1 MGYTV
6 VVVSLSCFSVSPFS
20 PSRSS
25 YSCKLDF
32 VVPAR
37 ETGGALRLN
46 RGSGNQTY
54 GGCETRWKW
63 KSLWFGGLERR
74 RRKVGAGGPPRCPDG
89 LQAPNIVTFN
99 LCARIAHYRFRRPNI
114 KKGGINIFL
123 Q

>member
-6 VVVSLSCFSVSPFS
+6 VVISLSCFSVSPFS

-54 GGCETRWKW
+54 GGRETRWKW
-63 KSLWFGGLERR
+63 ERERFCGLVASRGDGAKWGPEDRHDARMAYKRLILSLSS
-74 RRKVGAGGPPRCPDG
+74 
-89 LQAPNIVTFN
+89 
-99 LCARIAHYRFRRPNI
+99 CARTSRTIDFDDLTLKRAV
-114 KKGGINIFL
+114 
-123 Q
+123 